1 MFHLKEHSIL
11 NWKPRVRFG
20 HKCSKTRVYYNSD
33 LVSVHNLYFLFLSL
47 LETGNIDQEI
57 HKYNT
62 PGFTGCRSR
71 VQFNQIAPLK
81 AALRQTNASAHVHVQ
96 GELVESNCGASP
108 LTLSPMSSATD
119 PWHLDHLDSGKV
131 QSPVLGR
138 MLYFLSLS
146 FLICK
151 MGINNRTLL
160 VT

>member
-1 MFHLKEHSIL
+1 M
-11 NWKPRVRFG
+11 
-20 HKCSKTRVYYNSD
+20 
-33 LVSVHNLYFLFLSL
+33 SVHDLYFLFLSL
-47 LETGNIDQEI
+47 LETGKIDQEI
-57 HKYNT
+57 HTYNT
-62 PGFTGCRSR
+62 PGFTGCLSR

-81 AALRQTNASAHVHVQ
+81 AALRQTNASAHVHIQ

-146 FLICK
+146 FLFCK

>member
-1 MFHLKEHSIL
+1 MI
-11 NWKPRVRFG
+11 WWAG
-20 HKCSKTRVYYNSD
+20 HGF
-33 LVSVHNLYFLFLSL
+33 YFLFLSL

-62 PGFTGCRSR
+62 PGFTGCLSR

-81 AALRQTNASAHVHVQ
+81 AALRQTNASAHVHIQ

-131 QSPVLGR
+131 QSPVLGG
-138 MLYFLSLS
+138 MLS
-146 FLICK
+146 FLK
-151 MGINNRTLL
+151 PQSSHL
-160 VT
+160 